1 MTDEITA
8 RRLARLGGALRE
20 RGVPV
25 SVKDELDA
33 ARALPLV
40 DTDDRAEVR
49 RALGIALKVPHP
61 ARDLFAEL
69 FDALWLDDG
78 APDGRPLRAR
88 TPHPWDAAS
97 RRELPAL
104 ERRACRD
111 RGGRRGPRRR
121 AMPPAGA
128 RPPSCARSLA
138 RVHAARPRGAGPRP
152 GRVGAALATLRSRR
166 LVATSGRGIRLRRS
180 FGRALPECTQRD
192 LAELDLVLAA
202 WARRLATLRS
212 RRLVAT
218 SGRGIPDP
226 RRSFARALRT
236 GGELVSLAAR
246 RHALEVPR
254 IVFLCDTSGS
264 MGPYARFLL
273 SFALSLK
280 RVARNTEV
288 FAFNTSLHRL
298 TRWLAPSRLA
308 LTLERLAEG
317 VPDWGG
323 GTRIGD
329 CLAEFVDKHLARTV
343 DGRTVVVILSDGL
356 DRGDPERLREAMRRI
371 RARAR
376 RVVWLNPL
384 LRDPRY
390 RPEARGME
398 AALPFV
404 DRFAPAHD
412 AASLERLLPDL
423 VA

>member
-1 MTDEITA
+1 VTDETTA

-25 SVKDELDA
+25 TVKDELDA

-40 DTDDRAEVR
+40 DTDDRAELR
-49 RALGIALKVPHP
+49 RTLRIALKVPHP
-61 ARDLFAEL
+61 ARDLFAQL
-69 FDALWLDDG
+69 FDALWLGDDAPG
-78 APDGRPLRAR
+78 ARSGRAPRTHGMQRRGGSFPRWSAERAAIEEDAGPETEGDAPGWSPAALLRAK
-88 TPHPWDAAS
+88 P
-97 RRELPAL
+97 
-104 ERRACRD
+104 
-111 RGGRRGPRRR
+111 
-121 AMPPAGA
+121 
-128 RPPSCARSLA
+128 
-138 RVHAARPRGAGPRP
+138 
-152 GRVGAALATLRSRR
+152 
-166 LVATSGRGIRLRRS
+166 
-180 FGRALPECTQRD
+180 LPECTPRD
-192 LAELDLVLAA
+192 LAELDRVLAA

-218 SGRGIPDP
+218 SGRGLPDL
-226 RRSFARALRT
+226 RRSFGRALRT
-236 GGELVSLAAR
+236 RGELVSLAAR
-246 RHALEVPR
+246 RRALEVPR

-308 LTLERLAEG
+308 LTLERLAAG

-329 CLAEFVDKHLARTV
+329 CLAEFVDKHLASTV

-356 DRGDPERLREAMRRI
+356 DRGDPDRLRGAMRRI

-390 RPEARGME
+390 RPEAKGME